1 MLETIQNL
9 RRHRGLLATLT
20 ARELKARYR
29 GSVLGFLWSLVNPL
43 MLLGVYSFV
52 FGFLIPSRAEGTSPY
67 GVFLIC
73 GLFPWIWAS
82 NSLLEGVVSLS
93 NNGGLIKKA
102 VFPFELLPVVS
113 VLSNL
118 VHFLFALPIILI
130 ALLAAR
136 MLGHEVSGWTV
147 VLMPLIVAVQLVM
160 ITGMALGLAALNVH
174 FKDVRDLLT
183 NLLTLL
189 FFLAPIIYP
198 LTLIPE
204 RFRPALFLNPFT
216 SFSIAYQDVLFR
228 ARLPEPMVCLHM
240 AVVAVLGFLIGNWLF
255 LRLRETIAEAV

>member
-1 MLETIQNL
+1 MGTLLNL
-9 RRHRGLLATLT
+9 QRHRGLLGTLT

-52 FGFLIPSRAEGTSPY
+52 FGFLLRSRAEGTDPY
-67 GVFLIC
+67 GIFLIC

-93 NNGGLIKKA
+93 TNGGLIKKA

-118 VHFLFALPIILI
+118 VHFLFAVPIILL
-130 ALLAAR
+130 ALLVAR
-136 MLGHEVSGWTV
+136 FLGFAVSGWTA
-147 VLMPLIVAVQLVM
+147 VLFPIIVLIQLVM
-160 ITGMALGLAALNVH
+160 VTGMALGLSALNVH

-198 LTLIPE
+198 LTMIPE

-228 ARLPEPMVCLHM
+228 AQVPEPLVWLHM
-240 AVVAVLGFLIGNWLF
+240 LGMAALGFLIGNWLF
-255 LRLRETIAEAV
+255 TRLRETIAEAV

>member
-1 MLETIQNL
+1 MLDTLRNL
-9 RRHRGLLATLT
+9 QRHRGLLSTLT

-52 FGFLIPSRAEGTSPY
+52 FGFLLRSRAADTEPY

-93 NNGGLIKKA
+93 TNGGLIKKA

-118 VHFLFALPIILI
+118 VHFLFALPIM
-130 ALLAAR
+130 ALALVAAR
-136 MLGHEVSGWTV
+136 LLGFPVSGWTV
-147 VLMPLIVAVQLVM
+147 VLLPLIVAIQLVM
-160 ITGMALGLAALNVH
+160 VTGMALGLSALNVH

-198 LTLIPE
+198 ITMIPE

-216 SFSIAYQDVLFR
+216 SYAIAYQDVLFR
-228 ARLPEPMVCLHM
+228 SRLPEPMVWLHM
-240 AVVAVLGFLIGNWLF
+240 VVMALLGFLVGNWLF
-255 LRLRETIAEAV
+255 VRLRETIAEAV